1 MDELL
6 RHEVARYIYPFIG
19 NGCYHNE
26 LYYNNLVKK
35 YEKKVVFDA
44 MQWESVNGNISDAF
58 TYKK

>member
-6 RHEVARYIYPFIG
+6 RHDVARYIYSFFG

-26 LYYNNLVKK
+26 LYYNNLIKK
-35 YEKKVVFDA
+35 YGRKAVLDA